1 MNKLKLIL
9 IIQLIFFTGWGIYLL
24 TSIDPNA
31 SDIYLETEPVDP
43 RDMISGTYV
52 ALSYKIS
59 NPTKGSCKNLLK
71 KSRRAKNIYV
81 KLIKTKTLDLS
92 DKKAYIYEAETCSL
106 IYPPKHEL
114 WVRGISYPGR
124 REIQYGIE
132 KFFINENNP
141 LKNAKSG
148 QVLAKVKINKYLKF
162 RLLNLETI
170 GK

>member
-24 TSIDPNA
+24 TSVDPNA

-59 NPTKGSCKNLLK
+59 NPTNGSCKNLLQK
-71 KSRRAKNIYV
+71 TKRAKTIYV

-92 DKKAYIYEAETCSL
+92 DKKAHIYEAKTCSL
-106 IYPPKHEL
+106 IYP
-114 WVRGISYPGR
+114 
-124 REIQYGIE
+124 
-132 KFFINENNP
+132 
-141 LKNAKSG
+141 
-148 QVLAKVKINKYLKF
+148 
-162 RLLNLETI
+162 
-170 GK
+170 